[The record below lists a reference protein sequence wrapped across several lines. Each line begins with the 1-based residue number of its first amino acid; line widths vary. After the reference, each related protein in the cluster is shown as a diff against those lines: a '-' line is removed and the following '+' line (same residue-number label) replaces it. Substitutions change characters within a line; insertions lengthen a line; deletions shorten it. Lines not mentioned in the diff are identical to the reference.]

1 MSYGLSGKG
10 GVSKQSH
17 DEGSMPPD
25 VCGQGKDGGEEKAS
39 CCGNPTLLA
48 RIRDQRLGVETL
60 GAKTKECNYQQST
73 NFGRLNSDAIITPP
87 KAIFANICTTPK
99 PSGMATQGLDC
110 L

>member
-48 RIRDQRLGVETL
+48 RIRDQRLG
-60 GAKTKECNYQQST
+60 GG
-73 NFGRLNSDAIITPP
+73 NFG
-87 KAIFANICTTPK
+87 
-99 PSGMATQGLDC
+99 G
-110 L
+110 